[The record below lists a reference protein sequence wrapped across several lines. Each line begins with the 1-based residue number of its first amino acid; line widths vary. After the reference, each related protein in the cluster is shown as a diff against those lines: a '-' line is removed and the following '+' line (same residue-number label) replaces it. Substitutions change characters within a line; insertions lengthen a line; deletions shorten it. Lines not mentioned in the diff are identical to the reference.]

1 MSQNNKITIPAQR
14 VANLVLD
21 MATYLLASGAHCG
34 RVNRN
39 INRMANV
46 WDFDVHLQLTFK
58 GVLTTVKD
66 RNNLTN
72 VVTRY
77 KEAPAHSIHLNIISE
92 ISALSWRVHDD
103 KLSFAEVEKQYAKI
117 KEIKPYSMLVVTFA
131 ISLSCAGLCLFS
143 AGDYLNA
150 IVTFLAAFLGYATRT
165 FLANRSFNAMIYVGT
180 AAFIT
185 TLITSIGAKLG
196 IGGNPEAAI
205 ATAVLYLIPGVPL
218 INSVID
224 LIEGYLTSSMNRI
237 VFSGFTLL
245 CIAAGMTLCITFFG
259 INHF

>member
-1 MSQNNKITIPAQR
+1 MSQKNKIVIPAQR

-39 INRMANV
+39 INRIANV
-46 WDFDVHLQLTFK
+46 WNFDVHLQLTFK

-66 RNNLTN
+66 RNNLSN

-77 KEAPAHSIHLNIISE
+77 KEAPTHSIHLNVISE
-92 ISALSWRVHDD
+92 VSSLSWRVHDD
-103 KLSFAEVEKQYAKI
+103 KLNIETVERQYAKI
-117 KEIKPYSMLVVTFA
+117 KEIKPYNTFIVA
-131 ISLSCAGLCLFS
+131 IAVAFSCAGLCLFS
-143 AGDYLNA
+143 FGDYMNA
-150 IVTFLAAFLGYATRT
+150 LVAFFAAFSGY
-165 FLANRSFNAMIYVGT
+165 LVRSFLSDIKYNAMIYIAA
-180 AAFIT
+180 AAFTT
-185 TLITSIGAKLG
+185 TLITGLGAKFD
-196 IGGNPEAAI
+196 IGSAPEAAI

-224 LIEGYLTSSMNRI
+224 LIEGYITSSINRI

-245 CIAAGMTLCITFFG
+245 CIAVGMTLCITLIG
-259 INHF
+259 IDHF